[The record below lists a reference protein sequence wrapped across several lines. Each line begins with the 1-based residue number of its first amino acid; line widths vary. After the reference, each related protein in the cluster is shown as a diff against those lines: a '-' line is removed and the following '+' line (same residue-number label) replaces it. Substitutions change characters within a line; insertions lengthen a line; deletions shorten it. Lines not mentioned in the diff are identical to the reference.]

1 MQINGEINGNNRIEP
16 HAIALGPGISKPQP
30 IATRGRCP
38 MTTPTLTPPDGI
50 PLKAWEQ
57 LAKRDG
63 NRWAIKERDATG
75 EGIGTAY
82 RLQNGEKHFKKGGNR
97 GLIYPEPL
105 NPYAGSSKQDP
116 IFVCEGASDTAALI
130 GLELDAVGI
139 PMTGQCGEMLAELLK
154 GRHVVVVRDA
164 DEAGRNGAER
174 IIRPLLLNCDSVRAI
189 DPPLN
194 AKDAREAVLKGA
206 TTQDFLELA
215 LEAAELR
222 HAPLASE
229 PGRDEFTWVSAS
241 HLPPYTDPPWLWQGY
256 LARGAIT
263 LLTGIW
269 KGGKTVLITHL
280 LRDLYVGTGLCSKVI
295 EGPTLVVSEEPL
307 AHWAGREQDFEFDQR
322 VLYLKRPSFAR
333 CDHAQWR
340 RLIKEIT
347 TKVQHS
353 SAEFVIIDALPNIW
367 AVTNENDAAE
377 VSEAISI
384 MRDISEAGAALL
396 LVHHPRKG
404 DSGLQTASRGSGAL
418 PSFADILVDL
428 GKLPSDGEKSKRR
441 LLKALGR
448 FGCEPAE
455 QVIELTDEGYAMR
468 GAPIEACESDQ
479 LEILA
484 DILRQAARALS
495 YKEITELWP
504 PEQPIGKN
512 KLREILRNGAAE
524 GRWSES
530 GKGGRNN
537 AYRYEMLPDS
547 SDSSRHGHDTKGTG
561 SNLLGSSVSTGLS
574 TNLIEAPA

>member
-1 MQINGEINGNNRIEP
+1 
-16 HAIALGPGISKPQP
+16 
-30 IATRGRCP
+30 
-38 MTTPTLTPPDGI
+38 MTTPSELTPPDGV
-50 PLKAWEQ
+50 PLKVWEQ
-57 LAKRDG
+57 LAECDG
-63 NRWAIKERDATG
+63 DRWAIKERDAAG
-75 EGIGTAY
+75 EVIGIAY
-82 RLQNGEKHFKKGGNR
+82 RLRSGKKSFEKDGNR

-105 NPYAGSSKQDP
+105 NPYAGSSKKYP

-154 GRHVVVVRDA
+154 GRHIVVVRDA
-164 DEAGRNGAER
+164 DESGRNGTKR
-174 IIRPLLLNCDSVRAI
+174 IVRPLLLNCDSVRVI
-189 DPPLN
+189 DPPRD
-194 AKDAREAVLKGA
+194 AKDVREAVLKGA
-206 TTQDFLELA
+206 TAQDFLELVR
-215 LEAAELR
+215 ESPVLR
-222 HAPLASE
+222 HTPLASE
-229 PGRDEFTWVSAS
+229 PGRDEFAWVSAS

-280 LRDLYVGTGLCSKVI
+280 LRDLYNGTGLCSKVI

-322 VLYLKRPSFAR
+322 VLFLKRSSFAR

-340 RLIKEIT
+340 RLIQEIT
-347 TKVQHS
+347 TKVQDS
-353 SAEFVIIDALPNIW
+353 NAELVIIDALPNIW

-377 VSEAISI
+377 VSEALSI

-404 DSGLQTASRGSGAL
+404 DSGLQTASRGSGAI

-455 QVIELTDEGYAMR
+455 QVIELTDEGYVMR
-468 GAPIEACESDQ
+468 GVPIEARKYGQ
-479 LEILA
+479 MEIIAELLSL
-484 DILRQAARALS
+484 DARPLS
-495 YKEITELWP
+495 IKEITGLWP
-504 PEQPIGKN
+504 PEQPIGEN
-512 KLREILRNGAAE
+512 RLRDLLRKGASDGCWIE
-524 GRWSES
+524 T
-530 GKGGRNN
+530 GKGSKNDP
-537 AYRYEMLPDS
+537 YRYEWNTVV
-547 SDSSRHGHDTKGTG
+547 SDASRHGSDAKETG
-561 SNLLGSSVSTGLS
+561 SNLLGSSVSTKSS
-574 TNLIEAPA
+574 T